1 MKKMPTYDAEVLE
14 KWSRFLEENEGDW
27 PVIQAALVYAW
38 EMVLSAAKNEGMKE
52 SFELGVLRAII
63 SHVDACIEE
72 EAMSRLSDH
81 IEPIEV

>member
-1 MKKMPTYDAEVLE
+1 MKKMPTYDPEALE
-14 KWSRFLEENEGDW
+14 KWLRFLEENEGHW
-27 PVIQAALVYAW
+27 PVIQAALVYTW
-38 EMVLSAAKNEGMKE
+38 ELVLSAAKNEGMKE

-63 SHVDACIEE
+63 SHIDACIEE